1 MAGTKRRDS
10 AACPAFAPAFA
21 SALPML
27 SGSGM
32 CQPGAGGAV
41 DQVARQMVRPAAGGL
56 PDIGHLHHGATGAV
70 GGLGPGFTV
79 FE

>member
-1 MAGTKRRDS
+1 
-10 AACPAFAPAFA
+10 
-21 SALPML
+21 
-27 SGSGM
+27 M

-56 PDIGHLHHGATGAV
+56 PDIGHLHHGAAGTV

-79 FE
+79 FERQAAVGRDAQTACRQKIGLGRGFG